1 MSFRP
6 GDRVRWSGD
15 KTGTVL
21 SKPRQCN
28 YARGDPFTGVGVE
41 VMPDKPVYGASATL
55 VHVATLTRLD
65 KPEAV
70 VVVDLDD
77 EETLEEI
84 VRADPLRG
92 QESVE
97 SAARRLQKQI
107 IRVVERAAELDP
119 AFRRMGSHVAV
130 GQAVQV
136 LEASG
141 QLPGIR
147 QEVLEELWDM
157 EVNLLVSDSE
167 SC

>member
-6 GDRVRWSGD
+6 GDRVQWSGD

-21 SKPRQCN
+21 SEPRQCN

-41 VMPDKPVYGASATL
+41 VMLDKSVYGASAIL

-65 KPEAV
+65 KTDAV

-92 QESVE
+92 RESVE

-107 IRVVERAAELDP
+107 IRVVERAAELDL
-119 AFRRMGSHVAV
+119 AFRCLGSRVAV
-130 GQAVQV
+130 GQAVEI
-136 LEASG
+136 LEATG
-141 QLPGIR
+141 ELPGIR
-147 QEVLEELWDM
+147 QEVLEELWSM
-157 EVNLLVSDSE
+157 EVNLLVMDSE

>member
-6 GDRVRWSGD
+6 GDRVQWSGD

-21 SKPRQCN
+21 SEPRQCN

-41 VMPDKPVYGASATL
+41 VMPDKSLYGASATL
-55 VHVATLTRLD
+55 VHLATLTRLD
-65 KPEAV
+65 KPEALV
-70 VVVDLDD
+70 IVDLDY

-92 QESVE
+92 RESVE

-107 IRVVERAAELDP
+107 IRVVERAAELEP
-119 AFRRMGSHVAV
+119 AFQRRGSRVAV

-136 LEASG
+136 LESSG
-141 QLPGIR
+141 ELPGIP
-147 QEVLEELWDM
+147 QEVLEELWGM
-157 EVNLLVSDSE
+157 EVNLLLIDSE
-167 SC
+167 

>member
-1 MSFRP
+1 MPFRP

-15 KTGTVL
+15 KIGTVL
-21 SKPRQCN
+21 SEPRQCDHRR
-28 YARGDPFTGVGVE
+28 ADPFTGVGVE
-41 VMPDKPVYGASATL
+41 VMPDKSLYGASATL
-55 VHVATLTRLD
+55 VHLATLTRLD

-70 VVVDLDD
+70 VIVDLDD

-92 QESVE
+92 RESVE

-107 IRVVERAAELDP
+107 IRVVERAAELEP
-119 AFRRMGSHVAV
+119 AFQRQGSRVAV

-136 LEASG
+136 LESSG
-141 QLPGIR
+141 ELPGIP
-147 QEVLEELWDM
+147 QEVLEELWGM
-157 EVNLLVSDSE
+157 EVNLLLIDSE